1 MNNYDKNNL
10 LYQKEAEAEIQ
21 KKEEE
26 LIFQKN
32 IDEKLDKLLKDN
44 ETNENA
50 LMDNNSEDITKE
62 NKQTDKYNNITI
74 DDSCKNDNKLKE
86 NSIKTNKFNCLL
98 SSLVESFEINSSYE
112 NINKISKY
120 EYISSNSFQQKVK
133 NFILQ
138 SSFNKNKTFQSPQNN
153 KSFSFRGQ
161 NVILKHNVYPFS
173 AEKKK
178 IENEFV
184 PPLEKEKEI
193 VRRRTNVFNTSLPN
207 HLPFNKKEKKRTIS
221 SNNIIE
227 SERTFYMKYK
237 DIKPIKKTSIK
248 FKDKF
253 KKLSN
258 YEEQISKNIENNKQ
272 KLNNPEEYY
281 SGFFSQILNKSQ
293 L

>member
-1 MNNYDKNNL
+1 
-10 LYQKEAEAEIQ
+10 
-21 KKEEE
+21 
-26 LIFQKN
+26 
-32 IDEKLDKLLKDN
+32 
-44 ETNENA
+44 
-50 LMDNNSEDITKE
+50 MDNNSEDITKE

-74 DDSCKNDNKLKE
+74 DDSCKNENKLKE

-120 EYISSNSFQQKVK
+120 EYISSPSYQQKVK

-138 SSFNKNKTFQSPQNN
+138 TSFKKNTTLQSPQNN

-161 NVILKHNVYPFS
+161 SFILKHNIYPFS

-178 IENEFV
+178 IENEFD

-221 SNNIIE
+221 SSNIIE
-227 SERTFYMKYK
+227 GERTFYMKYK
-237 DIKPIKKTSIK
+237 DIDIKPKKRASVK

-253 KKLSN
+253 KKLNN
-258 YEEQISKNIENNKQ
+258 YEEQISKNIENNQQ

-281 SGFFSQILNKSQ
+281 SGFFSKTLTKNQS
-293 L
+293 